1 MPMRR
6 ALLVT
11 LLPLPFESPIMAYLS
26 DEELRR
32 QLKSFGFCPG
42 PISDSTRKLYQN
54 KLQKLCSEDR
64 SKARSYWTPRA
75 QKQAFNYTEQP
86 YDSLRQVR
94 ANSSSPLHK
103 TRSRIRTR
111 TRTRTPSFQGDSD
124 ESEEEYE
131 QQSWRYTTNAEPLRR
146 PDWQERCQNAA
157 RRNVFLERQLS
168 RCLVACTIGLAVLLV
183 WLVYVK
189 TVGLAQIGDVNKN
202 IQLLAVDCKGKKD
215 SVFYPEYLD
224 RMDDS
229 LLTVLQ
235 SRKDFGI
242 RLVGEDVN
250 APVTAVEEIHCLES
264 THPSMS
270 LWCRLQRA
278 VVIVVSRLFIFML
291 ALLVLWG
298 VLVLLRYRWKKLE
311 EEDQA
316 MYELVRKIIG
326 AVRDHY
332 KDWDQGLEPI
342 PYVPIPHIRD
352 TLIPPQNRMLSSD
365 LRRRL
370 DSFGTVSLWRV
381 FGYHWFDFVLLTESG
396 MRHMT
401 CIVRERHLWHYS
413 HVAPFPED
421 DPAHRMLIAE
431 DLSSWT
437 RLRGHPHNTLLQQ
450 IDGHFRRVGLD
461 CVSAWVVAN
470 SHHVVGTAQ
479 PNLT

>member
-1 MPMRR
+1 
-6 ALLVT
+6 
-11 LLPLPFESPIMAYLS
+11 MAYLS

-215 SVFYPEYLD
+215 SFCAAEENRLQMQLLSKLYNFLAEVAGDLLCGNPSKLKNKCVCLDDIKTYFSVFYPEYLD

-352 TLIPPQNRMLSSD
+352 TLIPPQNRRRMRGIWDKAVEFLASNESRIRTETHRIAGEDFLVWRWTQPSEISDSS
-365 LRRRL
+365 
-370 DSFGTVSLWRV
+370 
-381 FGYHWFDFVLLTESG
+381 
-396 MRHMT
+396 
-401 CIVRERHLWHYS
+401 
-413 HVAPFPED
+413 
-421 DPAHRMLIAE
+421 
-431 DLSSWT
+431 
-437 RLRGHPHNTLLQQ
+437 
-450 IDGHFRRVGLD
+450 
-461 CVSAWVVAN
+461 
-470 SHHVVGTAQ
+470 
-479 PNLT
+479 